1 MSNPVSKL
9 RSFLR
14 AYRWRA
20 LPPAWLFLVSG
31 SWIADGLK
39 GEVLFGDWPWGGLFA
54 DGRWLDPH
62 HRWPGLTFAFLW
74 FAIASLWLYS
84 YRRDFAPV
92 RSLSQ
97 SLSTP
102 HRSLVILV
110 STPNE
115 ALHER
120 NDGSLCLP
128 LPDGGETSSGDKPDK
143 DIDPLMPPELPE
155 FLDLQRVK
163 MISFRGD
170 LDEDIDTVQ
179 RAGDRLKWRWNWLQL
194 LRGVRPHAEMVER
207 VRLVGSSGERGSF
220 KHLELCEKLLR
231 GYLPDKTIITRHR
244 RKVNF
249 EDFNGLAREL
259 HDIVTEEKEK
269 EVGMN
274 DEDIIIDVTGGQK
287 TTSIAGS
294 SITFTTRVT
303 FQYVSTHPPFEVYA
317 YDVVRQPLPER

>member
-20 LPPAWLFLVSG
+20 LLPGWLFLVSG
-31 SWIADGLK
+31 SWVADGVK

-54 DGRWLDPH
+54 DVRWLDPD
-62 HRWPGLTFAFLW
+62 HRWPGLTFAFLC

-97 SLSTP
+97 SRSTP

-120 NDGSLCLP
+120 NDGSLCLSP
-128 LPDGGETSSGDKPDK
+128 PDGGETWCWDKPDK
-143 DIDPLMPPELPE
+143 GIDPLAMPELPQFIRQSPSKMNSFE
-155 FLDLQRVK
+155 DNLDKDIVTMQR
-163 MISFRGD
+163 I
-170 LDEDIDTVQ
+170 
-179 RAGDRLKWRWNWLQL
+179 GDRLIWRWNWLQL

-207 VRLVGSSGERGSF
+207 VRLAGSSGERGSF

-231 GYLPDKTIITRHR
+231 RYLPDKTIITRHP
-244 RKVNF
+244 RKVDF

-259 HDIVTEEKEK
+259 RDIVTEEKK
-269 EVGMN
+269 VGMT
-274 DEDIIIDVTGGQK
+274 DEDIIIDITGGQK

-303 FQYVSTHPPFEVYA
+303 FQYVSTQPPRYEVYA
-317 YDVVRQPLPER
+317 YDVVHQAPPER